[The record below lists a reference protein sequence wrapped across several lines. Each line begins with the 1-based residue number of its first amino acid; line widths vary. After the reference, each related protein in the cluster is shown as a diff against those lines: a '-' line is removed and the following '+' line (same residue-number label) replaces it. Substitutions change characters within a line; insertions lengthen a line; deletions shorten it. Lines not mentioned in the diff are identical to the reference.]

1 MRWPA
6 IWPGCTD
13 MRVGVVQIFTLL
25 VPLLLMASQPL
36 PLNAQTTK
44 VYSEGVHYQVITPA
58 QRTRDPSKIE
68 VMEFFWYGCSH
79 CYHFE
84 PLVKQWAKT
93 RAADVDFV
101 PSPAI
106 WNAAMGVHAQAY
118 YTALALGVLE
128 VMHDALF
135 AAINVDGKRLTSE
148 QELSQL
154 FGAYGVDTTA
164 FSRTFHSFGVNSQL
178 RQADSRA
185 RGAGISGTPELM
197 VAGKYRISAGM
208 AGSQEE
214 MLKVAD
220 FLVEKERRL
229 RLSGQTL

>member
-1 MRWPA
+1 MCWRHIA
-6 IWPGCTD
+6 ANVA
-13 MRVGVVQIFTLL
+13 RIFTLL
-25 VPLLLMASQPL
+25 ATLLLASLPL
-36 PLNAQTTK
+36 PLNAQAAQE
-44 VYSEGVHYQVITPA
+44 YSEGVHYQLVTPA

-68 VMEFFWYGCSH
+68 VLEFFWYGCNH
-79 CYHFE
+79 CYYFE
-84 PLVKQWAKT
+84 PLVKQWAKI
-93 RAADVDFV
+93 RAADVDFA

-106 WNAAMGVHAQAY
+106 WNATMGVHAQAY

-135 AAINVDGKRLTSE
+135 AAINVDRKRLTSE

-154 FGAYGVDTTA
+154 FGAYGVDAATFSKA
-164 FSRTFHSFGVNSQL
+164 FRSFGVNSQL

-197 VAGKYRISAGM
+197 VAGKYRISASM
-208 AGSQEE
+208 AGSQAE

-220 FLVEKERRL
+220 FLVEKERRA
-229 RLSGQTL
+229 RSSGQTL

>member
-1 MRWPA
+1 MCWHHIAANVAR
-6 IWPGCTD
+6 
-13 MRVGVVQIFTLL
+13 IFTLL
-25 VPLLLMASQPL
+25 ATLLLASLPL
-36 PLNAQTTK
+36 PLNAQAAQE
-44 VYSEGVHYQVITPA
+44 YSEGVHYQLVTPA

-68 VMEFFWYGCSH
+68 VLEFFWYGCNH
-79 CYHFE
+79 CYYFE
-84 PLVKQWAKT
+84 PLVKQWAKI
-93 RAADVDFV
+93 RAADVDFA

-106 WNAAMGVHAQAY
+106 WNATMGVHAQAY

-135 AAINVDGKRLTSE
+135 AAINVDRKRLTSE

-154 FGAYGVDTTA
+154 FGAYGVDAATFSKA
-164 FSRTFHSFGVNSQL
+164 FRSFGVNSQL

-197 VAGKYRISAGM
+197 VAGKYRISASM
-208 AGSQEE
+208 AGSQAE

-220 FLVEKERRL
+220 FLVEKERRA
-229 RLSGQTL
+229 RSSGQTL

>member
-1 MRWPA
+1 MA
-6 IWPGCTD
+6 IVT
-13 MRVGVVQIFTLL
+13 RIFTLL
-25 VPLLLMASQPL
+25 ATPLLACLPL
-36 PLNAQTTK
+36 PLNAQAAQE
-44 VYSEGVHYQVITPA
+44 YSEGVHYQLITPA

-68 VMEFFWYGCSH
+68 VMEFFWYGCDH

-106 WNAAMGVHAQAY
+106 WNATMGVHAQVY

-128 VMHDALF
+128 VMHDAVF
-135 AAINVDGKRLTSE
+135 AAINVDRKRLTSE
-148 QELSQL
+148 QELSRL
-154 FGAYGVDTTA
+154 FGAYGVDSATFSKA
-164 FSRTFHSFGVNSQL
+164 FRSFGVNSQL

-208 AGSQEE
+208 AGSQAE

-220 FLVEKERRL
+220 FLVEKERRA
-229 RLSGQTL
+229 RSSGQTL